1 MSTLPVLPPE
11 LRAIRDAVI
20 ESTMANTPLR
30 PEFECLHEW
39 LQSDG
44 WDALQDAWIN
54 EEIALN
60 LSSLEL
66 SDTALRSSRDNEEFD
81 PTTISPTSC
90 ELNSLGFK

>member
-1 MSTLPVLPPE
+1 MT
-11 LRAIRDAVI
+11 
-20 ESTMANTPLR
+20 NTPLP